1 LRAPVAADFERD
13 FFSSTPGKDWA
24 LIPLVQTLNL
34 SDSMPRSEGRI
45 KSLLWPSI
53 QSSSDV
59 DYLGAQGYWVC
70 VAVAVLSLVV
80 LVIADQPITGT
91 FVFLFYYLGGVGVR
105 ERSRYAAGCVSVAYL
120 VDMLDSGPSIV
131 RIVLAALLLSNL
143 RATWIAARWKP
154 DSEEAV
160 PIPRWSET
168 WTDKFADKL
177 PTFLWPKVRILYY
190 ILSAC
195 YLILAVMGLIIIIR
209 RRIS

>member
-1 LRAPVAADFERD
+1 M
-13 FFSSTPGKDWA
+13 
-24 LIPLVQTLNL
+24 QTLNL

-45 KSLLWPSI
+45 KSLFWPSI

-70 VAVAVLSLVV
+70 GAVGVLSSV
-80 LVIADQPITGT
+80 LLIISDQPIMGT
-91 FVFLFYYLGGVGVR
+91 FVLLFYYLGGVGVR

-120 VDMLDSGPSIV
+120 ADLLASGPSIV
-131 RIVLAALLLSNL
+131 RIVLAALLLSNF

-154 DSEEAV
+154 DSEEAAPV
-160 PIPRWSET
+160 PRWSET

-190 ILSAC
+190 ILSVC
-195 YLILAVMGLIIIIR
+195 YLILAAVGLTIIIH
-209 RRIS
+209 RRIG

>member
-1 LRAPVAADFERD
+1 M
-13 FFSSTPGKDWA
+13 
-24 LIPLVQTLNL
+24 QTLNL

-70 VAVAVLSLVV
+70 VAVAVLSFV
-80 LVIADQPITGT
+80 LLIIADQPIIGT
-91 FVFLFYYLGGVGVR
+91 FVLLFYYLGGVGVR

-120 VDMLDSGPSIV
+120 AEILASGPSIV
-131 RIVLAALLLSNL
+131 RIVLAALLLSNF
-143 RATWIAARWKP
+143 RATWVAARWKP
-154 DSEEAV
+154 DSEEAA

-190 ILSAC
+190 ILSVC
-195 YLILAVMGLIIIIR
+195 YLIFSVIGLAILIH
-209 RRIS
+209 RRIG

>member
-1 LRAPVAADFERD
+1 
-13 FFSSTPGKDWA
+13 
-24 LIPLVQTLNL
+24 
-34 SDSMPRSEGRI
+34 
-45 KSLLWPSI
+45 
-53 QSSSDV
+53 
-59 DYLGAQGYWVC
+59 
-70 VAVAVLSLVV
+70 
-80 LVIADQPITGT
+80 
-91 FVFLFYYLGGVGVR
+91 
-105 ERSRYAAGCVSVAYL
+105 
-120 VDMLDSGPSIV
+120 MLDSGPSIV